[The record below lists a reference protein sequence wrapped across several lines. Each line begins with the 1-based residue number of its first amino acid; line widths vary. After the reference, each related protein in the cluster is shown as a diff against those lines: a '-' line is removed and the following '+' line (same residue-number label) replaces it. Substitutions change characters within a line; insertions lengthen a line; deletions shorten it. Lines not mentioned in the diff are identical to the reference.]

1 MASYLEGK
9 PVFNSSRPMEIYITK
24 EDVSFAKSKEPDAC
38 AAAVACMRNPGVQQ
52 AKVHLSVTFLKIRGK
67 WLRYRTPIALR
78 DEIVAFDRGG
88 KFYPGDFKLLPVP
101 PSMTR
106 ERPSG
111 SRQPNSNAPKRVTHM
126 VQGVRDHASTSLQL
140 KSPKKK

>member
-38 AAAVACMRNPGVQQ
+38 AAAVACLRNPGVQK
-52 AKVHLSVTFLKIRGK
+52 ALVHLSVTFIKTRGK
-67 WLRYRTPIALR
+67 WFRYRTPVGLR

-88 KFYPGDFKLLPVP
+88 SFYPGDFKLLPVP
-101 PSMTR
+101 VSMAR
-106 ERPSG
+106 HRSSG
-111 SRQPNSNAPKRVTHM
+111 SRQSSSSAPKRIVHM
-126 VQGVRDHASTSLQL
+126 VQGVREHASNTLQL